1 MRVKILGM
9 SKRIQEMTG
18 RGDVT
23 DCCVSNLALNWLG
36 KSLMYQEKYDDAIKI
51 YEDIFE
57 INQTFGSKMKLRR
70 QQVGRKQLS

>member
-1 MRVKILGM
+1 MESLTEYRK
-9 SKRIQEMTG
+9 MTG
-18 RGDVT
+18 RGHVT

-57 INQTFGSKMKLRR
+57 SIKPFGSKMKLVR
-70 QQVGRKQLS
+70 QQVDKRQLS